1 MEVEVK
7 EKSPNEIHIY
17 VRGETYTLLVPI
29 AEELNSMDDVEFA
42 GYDVPHP
49 LKEEGILYLRVRE
62 GKDPRS
68 ILKEAVGKII
78 EEYENLEKS
87 FKEELD
93 AFLSGG

>member
-1 MEVEVK
+1 MEIEVR

-29 AEELNSMDDVEFA
+29 AEKLNSIDDVEFA

-49 LKEEGILYLRVRE
+49 LKEEGILYLKVRE
-62 GKDPRS
+62 GRDPRS
-68 ILKEAVGKII
+68 ILKEAVSRII
-78 EEYENLEKS
+78 EEYESLEKS

-93 AFLSGG
+93 AFLSRR